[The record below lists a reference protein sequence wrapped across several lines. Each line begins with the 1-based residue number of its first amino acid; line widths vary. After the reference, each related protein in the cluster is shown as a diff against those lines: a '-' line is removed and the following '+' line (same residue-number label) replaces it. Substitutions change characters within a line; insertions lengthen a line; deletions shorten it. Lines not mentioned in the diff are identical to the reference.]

1 LPHVESALE
10 ILKIGAYDYVTKPI
24 DYGTL
29 ALVVHRAMER
39 QTLLDEVQNL
49 RAELNGHHGS
59 LFSLPEKGLGLEDIE
74 RELLMKALEKFSG
87 NQTQAARYLNISRR
101 TLIYRMEKYHL
112 RN

>member
-1 LPHVESALE
+1 MSKSLRVGLYARISTH
-10 ILKIGAYDYVTKPI
+10 DQ
-24 DYGTL
+24 
-29 ALVVHRAMER
+29 
-39 QTLLDEVQNL
+39 QTLQMQMEAMCAYAGHRGWIVTTEVKDV
-49 RAELNGHHGS
+49 GS
-59 LFSLPEKGLGLEDIE
+59 GSIQRPQ